1 MYSESQQ
8 ARNNQNYSAQIICE
22 YLLLIIPLLPLP
34 LRTFGFRKRSSTRI
48 RVFKRP
54 HYWKN
59 SKLFRKIRGA
69 KFEWRI
75 LRYNEY
81 YAKFGTIV
89 ASNAYVLHTHE
100 SSHFHHYG
108 SGSFLLVEAPPQSP
122 QDTILYPENAAKMQ
136 RLRDSSNRLW
146 TFNVHLSRVLFPWYA
161 YPPRESCL
169 HLPWRFAENASH
181 LWPFGNP
188 HTWLFSQT
196 EAGYIPLAG
205 S

>member
-8 ARNNQNYSAQIICE
+8 ARKNQNYSAQIICE

-54 HYWKN
+54 HYWEN

-81 YAKFGTIV
+81 YAKFGIIYNSGYPKFGTIV
-89 ASNAYVLHTHE
+89 ASNAFVYTNTKNPHCCE
-100 SSHFHHYG
+100 SG
-108 SGSFLLVEAPPQSP
+108 NEGFLLVEALPQSS
-122 QDTILYPENAAKMQ
+122 QNTILCPGNAGKIQ
-136 RLRDSSNRLW
+136 RLRDFANR
-146 TFNVHLSRVLFPWYA
+146 
-161 YPPRESCL
+161 
-169 HLPWRFAENASH
+169 
-181 LWPFGNP
+181 
-188 HTWLFSQT
+188 
-196 EAGYIPLAG
+196 
-205 S
+205 